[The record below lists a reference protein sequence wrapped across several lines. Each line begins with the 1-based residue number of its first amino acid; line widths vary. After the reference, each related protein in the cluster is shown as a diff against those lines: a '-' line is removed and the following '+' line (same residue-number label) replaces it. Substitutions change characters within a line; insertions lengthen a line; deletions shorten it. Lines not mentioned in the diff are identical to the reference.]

1 MYTRIILAYMRVSVF
16 YLTSHLYVFISISYT
31 QPVPNIRVTK
41 VSPNLVVAAG
51 LRLGTDQAA
60 IGILTWQP
68 WVAANY
74 TGSWWQPTPWAA
86 GMKG

>member
-16 YLTSHLYVFISISYT
+16 THLSPLCVYFHFLYT
-31 QPVPNIRVTK
+31 ACTHVRVTK

-74 TGSWWQPTPWAA
+74 HRVPPQPTPWAA